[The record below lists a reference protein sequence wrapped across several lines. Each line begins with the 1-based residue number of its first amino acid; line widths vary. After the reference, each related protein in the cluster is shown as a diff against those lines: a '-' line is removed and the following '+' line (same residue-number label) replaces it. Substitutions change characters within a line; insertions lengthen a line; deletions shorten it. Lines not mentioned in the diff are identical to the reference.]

1 MKALQQFQYLG
12 KSWSARALPQPPG
25 ALESNVVGL
34 GFNRVQIDTQMGG
47 ALNDELTVLDFG
59 ASRETR
65 ARKRTQENL
74 RENEIDLR
82 QTTETIPVMLWTAT
96 PEGLTDY
103 CNALLLDYAGL
114 SFQEVVNEGWTQIFH
129 PDDVYQARQIW
140 MSCVASGAPFRAEV
154 RTFRAAERNYRW
166 CVTSALPLRDGQGR
180 IRKWHGAIVDVHDWK
195 EAQQELR
202 NTQAELAHMTRVTAL
217 GEVAAS
223 IAHEVNQPLAAIITN
238 GETGLRR
245 LARLEPDI
253 EKIRELIGRMISDA
267 RRAHEIVDRIRGM
280 TTRQG
285 PHRTALSLND
295 VIQASMELLR
305 HEFQSRSVSVSLD
318 LEPTLPCVVGDRT
331 QLQQVVVNLAIN
343 AVQAMAQSVGTRR
356 SISIRA
362 LKSDSKTVSCTV
374 EDSGPGIEARHLPHL
389 FESFFTT
396 KVAGMGM
403 GLSICRSIV
412 EAHQGQ
418 IRADSESTLG
428 GARFTFSLPANN
440 AV

>member
-114 SFQEVVNEGWTQIFH
+114 SFQEVVNEGWTRIFH

-140 MSCVASGAPFRAEV
+140 MSCVAAGAPYRAEV
-154 RTFRAAERNYRW
+154 RTFRAAERTYRW

-238 GETGLRR
+238 GETG
-245 LARLEPDI
+245 
-253 EKIRELIGRMISDA
+253 S
-267 RRAHEIVDRIRGM
+267 
-280 TTRQG
+280 
-285 PHRTALSLND
+285 
-295 VIQASMELLR
+295 
-305 HEFQSRSVSVSLD
+305 
-318 LEPTLPCVVGDRT
+318 
-331 QLQQVVVNLAIN
+331 
-343 AVQAMAQSVGTRR
+343 
-356 SISIRA
+356 
-362 LKSDSKTVSCTV
+362 
-374 EDSGPGIEARHLPHL
+374 
-389 FESFFTT
+389 
-396 KVAGMGM
+396 
-403 GLSICRSIV
+403 
-412 EAHQGQ
+412 
-418 IRADSESTLG
+418 
-428 GARFTFSLPANN
+428 
-440 AV
+440 